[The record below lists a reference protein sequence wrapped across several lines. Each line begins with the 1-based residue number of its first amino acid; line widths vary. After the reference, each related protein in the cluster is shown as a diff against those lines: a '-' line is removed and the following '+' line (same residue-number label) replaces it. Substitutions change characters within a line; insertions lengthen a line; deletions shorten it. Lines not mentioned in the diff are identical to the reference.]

1 MINNNEEYI
10 DIIIKENGKEYINI
24 IKKIKFTNVNLKN
37 IKINDTDNKWWR
49 KQYIYEKYIDN
60 KNLKWWEK
68 DYICNKFNLP
78 F

>member
-1 MINNNEEYI
+1 MINNNEEYV

-24 IKKIKFTNVNLKN
+24 VKKIKFTNINLRH
-37 IKINDTDNKWWR
+37 IKINKIDNEWW
-49 KQYIYEKYIDN
+49 KKKYIYEKYIDN

-68 DYICNKFNLP
+68 DYISKKFNLL